1 MGTLVPA
8 RRGGRFLSVVT
19 VNRFPLRPLTRVVLP
34 AVALTSLV
42 GLTAC
47 SDDESTSAPPSTEA
61 PVDGGATETTV
72 GATTTLGPYVSPLGD
87 IVGEALTKNAQFTSL
102 AAMVYEAGLVE
113 ALRGDGPFTVFAP
126 TNDAI
131 AAVPEATLD
140 AVWADPDL
148 LTAVLTYHVVA
159 GESLT
164 AADLTDG
171 QVLTTLQGQ
180 TLTIGKSGDT
190 ITVNGI
196 DVLIPDVPA
205 TNGTIHAIAGVLVP
219 ES

>member
-1 MGTLVPA
+1 LVPA
-8 RRGGRFLSVVT
+8 DRPAGFLSVAV
-19 VNRFPLRPLTRVVLP
+19 VNRIRLVRALSPF
-34 AVALTSLV
+34 VALVPLV

-47 SDDESTSAPPSTEA
+47 SEDESNSLPPATEA
-61 PVDGGATETTV
+61 PAGAGGATETTV
-72 GATTTLGPYVSPLGD
+72 GATTTLPPYVSPLGD

-102 AAMVYEAGLVE
+102 AAMVVEAGLVE

-131 AAVPEATLD
+131 AAVPAETLD
-140 AVWADPDL
+140 AIWADPDL
-148 LTAVLTYHVVA
+148 LTDVLTYHVVA

-180 TLTIGKSGDT
+180 TLTIGKSGDN

-196 DVLIPDVPA
+196 EVLIPDVPA
-205 TNGTIHAIAGVLVP
+205 TNGTIHAIGGVLVP
-219 ES
+219 EG

>member
-1 MGTLVPA
+1 VNPFSL
-8 RRGGRFLSVVT
+8 RRVLSHVAV
-19 VNRFPLRPLTRVVLP
+19 P
-34 AVALTSLV
+34 AVALVPLV
-42 GLTAC
+42 GVSAC
-47 SDDESTSAPPSTEA
+47 SDDESNSAPPNTEA
-61 PVDGGATETTV
+61 VLDAGGSTETTV
-72 GATTTLGPYVSPLGD
+72 GSTTTLGPYVSPLGD

-102 AAMVYEAGLVE
+102 AAMVVEAGLVE
-113 ALRGDGPFTVFAP
+113 ALRADGPFTVFAP

-131 AAVPEATLD
+131 AAVPIETLD

-148 LTAVLTYHVVA
+148 LTAVLTYHVIA

-164 AADLTDG
+164 SADLTDG

-196 DVLIPDVPA
+196 EVLIPDVPA
-205 TNGTIHAIAGVLVP
+205 KNGTIHAIGGVLVP
-219 ES
+219 EG

>member
-1 MGTLVPA
+1 M
-8 RRGGRFLSVVT
+8 
-19 VNRFPLRPLTRVVLP
+19 NRFPLRPVLARVVLP
-34 AVALTSLV
+34 AVALVPLV
-42 GLTAC
+42 GLAAC
-47 SDDESTSAPPSTEA
+47 SDDESNSAAPVTEA
-61 PVDGGATETTV
+61 PADGGGATETTV

-102 AAMVYEAGLVE
+102 AAMLVEAGLVE
-113 ALRGDGPFTVFAP
+113 ALRAEGPFTVFAP

-131 AAVPEATLD
+131 AAVPIETLD

-148 LTAVLTYHVVA
+148 LTAVLTYHVIA

-164 AADLTDG
+164 SADLTDG

-190 ITVNGI
+190 VTVNGI
-196 DVLIPDVPA
+196 EVLIPDVPA
-205 TNGTIHAIAGVLVP
+205 KNGTIHAIGGVLVP
-219 ES
+219 EG